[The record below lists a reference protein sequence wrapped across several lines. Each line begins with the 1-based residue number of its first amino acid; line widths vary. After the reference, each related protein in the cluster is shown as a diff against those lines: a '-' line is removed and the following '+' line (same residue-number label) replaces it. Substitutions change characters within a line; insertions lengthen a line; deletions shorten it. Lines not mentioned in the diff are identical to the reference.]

1 MPNSFA
7 NSRISLTCSALL
19 MSLFGAKWSGT
30 RAIRP
35 RSNTSAA
42 PSDRNAWIAIG
53 LVTSLPRARSTFA
66 RISSP
71 GATSFLPACL
81 ARIFSVS
88 VMLLDRLPVFRALRS
103 PTPDRVDHLGH
114 RPGNDV
120 CGYQDEDHHLRLRRQ
135 QQREEDEYHQ
145 RVEGAPPERLEVFEG
160 VEPDGAHHEKGEH
173 VDRQEHGEVLEAPRP
188 AQVVEEQDH
197 GGDEDRRRWDGK
209 PVELPLLHRVDLDV
223 EARESQR
230 PADEVEERRQPSPS
244 AERGEGP
251 PVDEERGSDAEGHE
265 IGQGVVLDT
274 ESRGR
279 VRHPGDAAIETVEDR
294 PDDDPDRRLL
304 EVAVVRGCDRVEPGE
319 QGSRRDEVR
328 QDVDPPPQAVSIAP
342 PPASHGR
349 IPITL
354 SPARTWSPGATD
366 SRTSAG
372 RYRSTREPNRII
384 PTRCPWRTAS
394 PSLRSHTIRRAT
406 IPAICTYVTV
416 RPSGV
421 AIVTPFCSFM
431 SDALSTLATW
441 YVPLWY
447 RIAVTRPDTGA
458 RLTWTS
464 MPDMKT
470 LTRLPAVAAYLPGGD
485 SPA

>member
-35 RSNTSAA
+35 RSNTAAA

-66 RISSP
+66 RIRSP
-71 GATSFLPACL
+71 GATASLPACL

-88 VMLLDRLPVFRALRS
+88 VMPLDRLLALDVFRS
-103 PTPDRVDHLGH
+103 PAPDRVDHLGH
-114 RPGNDV
+114 RPGDDV
-120 CGYQDEDHHLRLRRQ
+120 RGYEDEDHHLRLRRQ

-145 RVEGAPPERLEVFEG
+145 RVEGAPSERLEVLEG
-160 VEPDGAHHEKGEH
+160 VELDGAHHEKGEH
-173 VDRQEHGEVLEAPRP
+173 VDRQEHGEVLEAPRS

-197 GGDEDRRRWDGK
+197 GGDEDRRRRDGE

-223 EARESQR
+223 EARESQG
-230 PADEVEERRQPSPS
+230 PADEVEERRQPPPS

-251 PVDEERGSDAEGHE
+251 PVDEERRGDAEGHE
-265 IGQGVVLDT
+265 IGQGVVLDA

-279 VRHPGDAAIETVEDR
+279 VRHPGDAAIEAVEDR
-294 PDDDPDRRLL
+294 AHDDTDRRLL
-304 EVAVVRGCDRVEPGE
+304 EVAVVCGRDRVKPGE
-319 QGSRRDEVR
+319 QGPRGDEVR
-328 QDVDPPPQAVSIAP
+328 QDVHPPPQAVSLVP
-342 PPASHGR
+342 PPASHGKT
-349 IPITL
+349 PITL

-372 RYRSTREPNRII
+372 RYRSTREPKRII
-384 PTRCPWRTAS
+384 PTLCPWCTAS
-394 PSLRSHTIRRAT
+394 PSLRSHTLRRAS

-416 RPSGV
+416 RPAGV
-421 AIVTPFCSFM
+421 TIATPFCSFN
-431 SDALSTLATW
+431 SEAFSTLATW
-441 YVPLWY
+441 NIPLWC
-447 RIAVTRPDTGA
+447 RTDATRPVTGA
-458 RLTWTS
+458 RFTWTS
-464 MPDMKT
+464 KGDMKT
-470 LTRLPAVAAYLPGGD
+470 LTLLPATEAYRP
-485 SPA
+485 